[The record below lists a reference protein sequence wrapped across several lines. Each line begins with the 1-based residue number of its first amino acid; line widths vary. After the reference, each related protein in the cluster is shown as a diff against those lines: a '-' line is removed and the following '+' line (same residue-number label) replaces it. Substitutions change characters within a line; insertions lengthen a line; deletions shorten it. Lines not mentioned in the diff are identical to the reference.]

1 MKKLSS
7 IIFFVLT
14 LHFSFAALAQQKE
27 SADSLVRLISAAEGQ
42 LLEIDSVKYRKII
55 GPATFLH
62 NDTYMLCDTAMWN
75 VNSNR
80 IYAIGNVK
88 VMQENT
94 VLESHQIE
102 YIVEE
107 NLAKVSG
114 NLVLLYDREGNM
126 LKTNHLDYNTKDS
139 VAVFYNGA
147 SMRDKDGS
155 IMESINGT
163 YDAKQKLFTFAGD
176 VNMFTDS
183 IFLKSNKIEYRT
195 DLNKAYFGK
204 NTTAWQNDNMLYANS
219 GEFDRGANLFI
230 FNKDGYILT
239 AEQELWADKINYYRL
254 SGRALLYD
262 NIQILDT
269 VQKSICMA
277 DAAIYNPSPMTIN
290 LSENPVVGMY
300 SYENG
305 KHDTLYLRA
314 DKIDYYVKRYKD
326 VDSSQIVL
334 AQERVKLSNIDP
346 INVNDELIKK
356 ERELANARREARDAM
371 FRPKTKEEFEAE
383 KSMQEADEK
392 LDSLEK
398 NEIKVDSLQIA
409 AQAEKLRQEKLARDT
424 MQIAFIDAFH
434 NVKFHRSDMQGI
446 CDSLVYTGL
455 DSMARFYKEPI
466 MWSDTVHQ
474 FAADSMQAVIKNRAL
489 SKVNMISN
497 AFIASRQD
505 SVYFNQVKATEMV
518 AYFSNNEI
526 YRFDAL
532 GGASALLFMEED
544 SVVTIMNHK
553 ECKMLTARI
562 KDRTIKRTRYIND
575 LKQDAHPIFMV
586 TPEEQTL
593 RGFKWSGDKRPMS
606 RFEVTDRGVKK
617 SKRVE
622 LANTE
627 FPDYSYTGKFFPEK
641 KDSIVSYKIYVDSI
655 ILAKKI
661 EKERAQREKREKER
675 MHSVADSL
683 KMPEPIK
690 DSVDKEV
697 IEAVEISKDSVFVGE
712 RGEFALDQKLSKKE
726 LRRQKRYL
734 KKQQRL
740 KRKQEKIAL
749 REQKKKNR
757 KSRI

>member
-1 MKKLSS
+1 MKNLSS

-239 AEQELWADKINYYRL
+239 AEQ
-254 SGRALLYD
+254 
-262 NIQILDT
+262 
-269 VQKSICMA
+269 
-277 DAAIYNPSPMTIN
+277 
-290 LSENPVVGMY
+290 
-300 SYENG
+300 
-305 KHDTLYLRA
+305 
-314 DKIDYYVKRYKD
+314 
-326 VDSSQIVL
+326 
-334 AQERVKLSNIDP
+334 
-346 INVNDELIKK
+346 
-356 ERELANARREARDAM
+356 
-371 FRPKTKEEFEAE
+371 
-383 KSMQEADEK
+383 
-392 LDSLEK
+392 
-398 NEIKVDSLQIA
+398 
-409 AQAEKLRQEKLARDT
+409 
-424 MQIAFIDAFH
+424 
-434 NVKFHRSDMQGI
+434 
-446 CDSLVYTGL
+446 
-455 DSMARFYKEPI
+455 
-466 MWSDTVHQ
+466 
-474 FAADSMQAVIKNRAL
+474 
-489 SKVNMISN
+489 
-497 AFIASRQD
+497 
-505 SVYFNQVKATEMV
+505 
-518 AYFSNNEI
+518 NN
-526 YRFDAL
+526 
-532 GGASALLFMEED
+532 LLFHQ
-544 SVVTIMNHK
+544 N
-553 ECKMLTARI
+553 
-562 KDRTIKRTRYIND
+562 
-575 LKQDAHPIFMV
+575 
-586 TPEEQTL
+586 
-593 RGFKWSGDKRPMS
+593 
-606 RFEVTDRGVKK
+606 
-617 SKRVE
+617 
-622 LANTE
+622 LA
-627 FPDYSYTGKFFPEK
+627 FFFLN
-641 KDSIVSYKIYVDSI
+641 IYI
-655 ILAKKI
+655 ILNF
-661 EKERAQREKREKER
+661 
-675 MHSVADSL
+675 
-683 KMPEPIK
+683 PP
-690 DSVDKEV
+690 
-697 IEAVEISKDSVFVGE
+697 
-712 RGEFALDQKLSKKE
+712 
-726 LRRQKRYL
+726 
-734 KKQQRL
+734 
-740 KRKQEKIAL
+740 
-749 REQKKKNR
+749 
-757 KSRI
+757 KSS